1 MIAIG
6 IDPGV
11 TGAIAFVDG
20 RGSCVIED
28 LPTLALPGEGRIGRR
43 IDGAALA
50 KIIRANCP
58 IGIAAEALV
67 EGERAMGGKNSA
79 VRIHFSLGRTVG
91 SIEAVLEVLRIPHTA
106 IDPQKWKGFYGLG
119 EIKRESIQ
127 KAAQLYPLSF
137 LKQAKDHNKAEA
149 LLIAHYLK
157 RHAE

>member
-11 TGAIAFVDG
+11 TGAIAFVDD
-20 RGSCVIED
+20 RGSSVIED
-28 LPTLALPGEGRIGRR
+28 LPTLKLAGDGRIGRR

-58 IGIAAEALV
+58 IGIAAHALV
-67 EGERAMGGKNSA
+67 EGQRAMGGKNNA
-79 VRIHFSLGRTVG
+79 VQIHFSLGRTVG
-91 SIEAVLEVLRIPHTA
+91 SIEAVLEVLRIPHDA
-106 IDPQKWKGFYGLG
+106 IDPQRWKGFYGLG
-119 EIKRESIQ
+119 DVKRDSIQ

-137 LKQAKDHNKAEA
+137 LKAAKDHNKAEA
-149 LLIAHYLK
+149 LLIAHYLR